1 MVLSFFAYIMIG
13 ALVVAS
19 LVLVGSVIWI
29 ALFVNSKTKEAH

>member
-19 LVLVGSVIWI
+19 LVLVGSVIGI